1 MCASG
6 VSFQSMRALANDD
19 VSLVVGK
26 FWNGSHKSRENG
38 SKMLLL
44 RPVPNTLGMID
55 IIVLFA
61 QKNIVTVKCFFVY
74 IIGCVC

>member
-1 MCASG
+1 
-6 VSFQSMRALANDD
+6 MRALANDD
-19 VSLVVGK
+19 VSLLVGK

-55 IIVLFA
+55 IIVVV
-61 QKNIVTVKCFFVY
+61 IVTVKCCLLLMSLLMRKW
-74 IIGCVC
+74 CVFENIYRG

>member
-1 MCASG
+1 
-6 VSFQSMRALANDD
+6 MRALANDD

-44 RPVPNTLGMID
+44 RPVPKTLGMID
-55 IIVLFA
+55 IVVVVI
-61 QKNIVTVKCFFVY
+61 QNTVTVKCCFVLFVD
-74 IIGCVC
+74 CLC

>member
-1 MCASG
+1 
-6 VSFQSMRALANDD
+6 MRALANDD

-55 IIVLFA
+55 IVVVVIE
-61 QKNIVTVKCFFVY
+61 NIVTVKCCFVLFVD
-74 IIGCVC
+74 CLC